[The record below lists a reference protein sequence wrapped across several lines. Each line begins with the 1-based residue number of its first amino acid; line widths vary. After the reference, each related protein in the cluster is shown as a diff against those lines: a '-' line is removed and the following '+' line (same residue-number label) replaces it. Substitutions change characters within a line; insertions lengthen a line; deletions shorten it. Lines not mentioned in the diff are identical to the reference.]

1 MKSKLIGGL
10 ICGIAM
16 AMVLSTGVIVQ
27 AGAATGAV
35 KRGGTVNVGLVNILW
50 SNLDPATDTVEATHT
65 EIMDAI
71 YGELFEAGPGGTFS
85 NDLASGFSW
94 SNNHKTFNITI
105 RRGVEFQDGT
115 PFTAAAVAANFNRV
129 LEPQYACLCAS
140 SFTLVT
146 GISSVGNKVVVQLS
160 APYADMEAAIN
171 NEAPDWV
178 VDPTAFNTMGEA
190 SYAQMPVGAGPFKVV
205 SNIASSKLVLTASS
219 NYWQKGHPYLS
230 GLTFQNIPND
240 QSTYAALESGTI
252 QVASGIT
259 TQSIIDE
266 TEGQFQTEVVKQASE
281 TDVAFDVLNP
291 PFNDIRAREAIYYA
305 TDPQT
310 IVNTLYPGF
319 AKVSGGSEVGPVGLF
334 AEKKV
339 PGYLKYNLAKAKA
352 LVAELGGLK
361 FTLQSFNTASTV
373 LLDQAL
379 ENEWSQAGIDV
390 TIQPEASA
398 IFVAAEAAQKW
409 QAIDT
414 GVGAIYP
421 NVGINGIP
429 RRLGGTST
437 TSGTHDLNIDGL
449 INQSEQYFN
458 IATRVK
464 TMYKVYAYVAKNA
477 YAVML
482 YSLPAVLIEAK
493 SMRGTTVPQGSLG
506 GGDFAILWENV
517 YMS

>member
-1 MKSKLIGGL
+1 MKSKLISGL
-10 ICGIAM
+10 ICGIAL

-35 KRGGTVNVGLVNILW
+35 KRGGVVNVGLSNILW

-71 YGELFEAGPGGTFS
+71 YGELFEQGPGGTFID
-85 NDLASGFSW
+85 DLASGYSW
-94 SNNHKTFNITI
+94 SKNHLAFTI
-105 RRGVEFQDGT
+105 DVRKGAKFQDGT

-129 LEPQYACLCAS
+129 LLPQYACLCAS
-140 SFTLVT
+140 SFVLVKSIT
-146 GISSVGNKVVVQLS
+146 ASGNKVVVQVS
-160 APYADMEAAIN
+160 APYADMIAAIN

-178 VDPTAFNTMGEA
+178 VDPTAFNSMGEA

-205 SNIASSKLVLTASS
+205 SNVASSKLVLTASTD
-219 NYWQKGHPYLS
+219 YWQKGHPYLS
-230 GLTFQNIPND
+230 GLTFQNIPSD
-240 QSTYAALESGTI
+240 QSNFAALESGTTQI
-252 QVASGIT
+252 ASGIT
-259 TQSIIDE
+259 TQSIINE
-266 TEGQFQTEVVKQASE
+266 SIGQFQTQVVKQAAV
-281 TDVAFDVLNP
+281 TDVQFDDLNP
-291 PFNDIRAREAIYYA
+291 PFNNILAREAIYYA

-334 AEKKV
+334 AEKSV

-352 LVAELGGLK
+352 LVSQLGGLT

-379 ENEWSQAGIDV
+379 ENEWSQAGINV

-409 QAIDT
+409 QAISSA
-414 GVGAIYP
+414 VGALAP
-421 NVGINGIP
+421 NVGIDGIP
-429 RRLGGTST
+429 RRLADEST
-437 TSGTHDLNIDGL
+437 TSGTHDPNIDGL

-458 IATRVK
+458 ITTRVK
-464 TMYKVYAYVAKNA
+464 VMDKVYAYIAKKA

-482 YSLPAVLIEAK
+482 YSLPAVLIESK
-493 SMRGTTVPQGSLG
+493 SLRGTTVPEGSLG
-506 GGDFAILWENV
+506 GGDFEITWENV
-517 YMS
+517 SLS

>member
-1 MKSKLIGGL
+1 MKSKLITGL

-16 AMVLSTGVIVQ
+16 AMVLSTGVIGQ

-71 YGELFEAGPGGTFS
+71 YGELFEAGPGGTFI
-85 NDLASGFSW
+85 NDLASGYSW

-105 RRGVEFQDGT
+105 RRGVKFQDGN

-129 LEPQYACLCAS
+129 LAPQYACLCAS

-160 APYADMEAAIN
+160 APYADMEAAIS

-230 GLTFQNIPND
+230 GLTFQNIPSD

-266 TEGQFQTEVVKQASE
+266 TKGQFQTEVVKQASQ

-334 AEKKV
+334 SEKKV

-390 TIQPEASA
+390 TIQPQASA

-429 RRLGGTST
+429 RRLGNSST
-437 TSGTHDLNIDGL
+437 TSGTHDPNIDGL
-449 INQSEQYFN
+449 LNQSEQYFN

-464 TMYKVYAYVAKNA
+464 VMDKVYALIAKKA

-482 YSLPAVLIEAK
+482 YSLPAVLIESK

-506 GGDFAILWENV
+506 GGDFAITWENV